1 MDRERLWGRVLFSFF
16 IVVTT
21 QCRVLNLRFAGMNE
35 MNEAKNESKFSSTAL
50 IMASEVCIQI
60 SLSALLWMH

>member
-1 MDRERLWGRVLFSFF
+1 MDRERLWGRVLFAFF

-21 QCRVLNLRFAGMNE
+21 QCRVLNLRFAG